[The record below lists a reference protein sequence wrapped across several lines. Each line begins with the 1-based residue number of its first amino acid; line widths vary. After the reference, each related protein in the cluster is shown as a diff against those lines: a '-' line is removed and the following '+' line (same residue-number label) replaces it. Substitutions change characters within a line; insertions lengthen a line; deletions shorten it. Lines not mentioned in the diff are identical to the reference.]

1 MLPPNKFLWK
11 YKNSSN
17 SFFSK
22 MNENFIDLTNEK
34 DKEESKN
41 EYKLIFGEEIIPT
54 CLLMINRKI
63 EKINEKLFYF
73 DQSIEILQNK
83 YDTSDPVIIIDQKF
97 RILFGNTKFFQFCK
111 WKFDKDSSEV
121 LYSNFKKLLMSRTP
135 QSHTPE
141 TVFSKIEKINTS
153 ESSKFSVYFER
164 INELGVLVS
173 VTINVN
179 KIMNSF
185 EKAIYEFHLKI
196 KPLK

>member
-1 MLPPNKFLWK
+1 
-11 YKNSSN
+11 
-17 SFFSK
+17 
-22 MNENFIDLTNEK
+22 MNENFIDLTNEN
-34 DKEESKN
+34 KEESKN
-41 EYKLIFGEEIIPT
+41 EYKLVFGEEIIPT